1 MLSVL
6 EYDEEWEKKK
16 LRQTE
21 CEAGLEA
28 GVERGMEQGEQK
40 KLIVQVCRK
49 LQKGYSIEE
58 IADMLEEEEDTIRGI
73 CNVAEPYTPDYEV
86 EQVWSAYRNDSS
98 EKNSSPDGN
107 A

>member
-1 MLSVL
+1 MLSIL

-21 CEAGLEA
+21 YEAGLEA
-28 GVERGMEQGEQK
+28 GREDGIIQGEQK
-40 KLIVQVCRK
+40 KLIAQVCRK
-49 LQKGYSIEE
+49 LQKGYSVEE

-73 CNVAEPYTPDYEV
+73 CKAAEPYTPDYEV
-86 EQVWSAYRNDSS
+86 EQVWSAYSS
-98 EKNSSPDGN
+98 ERNGSSDGN

>member
-1 MLSVL
+1 MLSIL

-21 CEAGLEA
+21 YEAGLEA

-40 KLIVQVCRK
+40 KLIAQVCRK
-49 LQKGYSIEE
+49 LQKGYSVEE
-58 IADMLEEEEDTIRGI
+58 IADMLEEKEDTIRGI
-73 CNVAEPYTPDYEV
+73 CKVAELYTPDYEI